1 MVSKVVKVAAP
12 IIGVITAVIIIVVI
26 IVTTTDNIEETGMYI
41 RLPIIMTES
50 CQTLRSQSLTQQQ
63 TQSGMF

>member
-1 MVSKVVKVAAP
+1 MKDKSHYFKSLHIKMVSKAVKVAAP

-41 RLPIIMTES
+41 KL
-50 CQTLRSQSLTQQQ
+50 
-63 TQSGMF
+63 GMFWSK